1 MQNHS
6 ILAND
11 LILATIRKADEASRE
26 RDRGVVSDYKD
37 NMHGRSSSQHI
48 SRLDQ
53 TNANYD
59 SHAYRDS
66 SFVNDSRDDIFT
78 DEYERRENSKRLV
91 DQFTEELGSKPDKLF
106 DVRKRQ
112 SFRSSRVE

>member
-6 ILAND
+6 IMAND
-11 LILATIRKADEASRE
+11 LILATIRKADEASQE
-26 RDRGVVSDYKD
+26 RSVVSDYKD
-37 NMHGRSSSQHI
+37 NTINRSSSQHI

-59 SHAYRDS
+59 THAYRDS

-78 DEYERRENSKRLV
+78 DEYDRERNTKRLV
-91 DQFTEELGSKPDKLF
+91 EHFTEELGSKPDKLF
-106 DVRKRQ
+106 DVRHRL
-112 SFRSSRVE
+112 S